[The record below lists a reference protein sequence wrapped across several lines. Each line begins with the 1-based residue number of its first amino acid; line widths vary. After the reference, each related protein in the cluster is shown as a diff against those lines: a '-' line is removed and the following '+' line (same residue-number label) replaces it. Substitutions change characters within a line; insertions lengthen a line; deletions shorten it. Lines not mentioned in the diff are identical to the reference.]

1 MSNVTYQDAPNGNQP
16 NDANPANGQPTAPTS
31 EPHNIANPN
40 FDITNPFANPKTRN
54 NEEDS
59 AKASQPESTS
69 KPAVTFDDIVS
80 KKQFGEISKEL
91 FDKVSEGDVDSFN
104 KGLQG
109 MMRQVYKTA
118 IEDSNR
124 LMDARFAKFQ
134 DELMGKLNTSKE
146 ADNMLSELKAAIPFA
161 KDPAVEPVARQIL
174 SGYLRQG
181 MSKSEAIGATNAY
194 FNRLADTVGQKDK
207 PESKT
212 SGIKYG
218 RDSWDE
224 LFNN

>member
-1 MSNVTYQDAPNGNQP
+1 MSNVTYQDVPNGNQP
-16 NDANPANGQPTAPTS
+16 NDTNPANGQPTAPTS
-31 EPHNIANPN
+31 EPHNISKPN
-40 FDITNPFANPKTRN
+40 FDITNPFANPKIRN

-69 KPAVTFDDIVS
+69 KPAVTFEDIVN
-80 KKQFGEISKEL
+80 KKQFGAISKEL

-104 KGLQG
+104 SGLQG

-146 ADNMLSELKAAIPFA
+146 ADNMLNELKSAIPYA

-218 RDSWDE
+218 RESWDE

>member
-1 MSNVTYQDAPNGNQP
+1 MSNITFQEPAVNQQP
-16 NDANPANGQPTAPTS
+16 SSPTPANGQPTAPTS
-31 EPHNIANPN
+31 EPHNITKPN

-54 NEEDS
+54 NEDDS
-59 AKASQPESTS
+59 AKARQPESAS
-69 KPAVTFDDIVS
+69 KPAVTFDDIVN
-80 KKQFGEISKEL
+80 KKQFGALSKEL

-104 KGLQG
+104 NGLQG
-109 MMRQVYKTA
+109 VMRQVYKTA

-134 DELMGKLNTSKE
+134 DELMAKLNTSKE
-146 ADNMLSELKAAIPFA
+146 ADSMISELKTVIPFA

-194 FNRLADTVGQKDK
+194 FNRLADTVGQKNN
-207 PESKT
+207 PEPNASGAKT
-212 SGIKYG
+212 GPAA
-218 RDSWDE
+218 WDE
-224 LFNN
+224 LFK

>member
-1 MSNVTYQDAPNGNQP
+1 MSLVKG
-16 NDANPANGQPTAPTS
+16 
-31 EPHNIANPN
+31 
-40 FDITNPFANPKTRN
+40 
-54 NEEDS
+54 
-59 AKASQPESTS
+59 ASLPLCLCLCEWYSLLS
-69 KPAVTFDDIVS
+69 RHLADERLVVKWWI
-80 KKQFGEISKEL
+80 EEL

-218 RDSWDE
+218 RESWDE